1 MKNAV
6 VYIVA
11 AIIALIVINAAF
23 HLFLSLL
30 PTLVF
35 LVGALIALLCGYAL
49 YTERGT
55 RRIAAVDQLLGIRM
69 AQVATVTAAGATRQP
84 MTIASPGASPFAG
97 SPANGD
103 GPPGGDGP
111 GTDRP
116 NDEEHSGEPPEPRR
130 PPPPPPPVNY
140 GAHIKDELAKP
151 PPRTASPAGFDYQAI
166 VSRLASAAPAVPTR
180 EALVEA
186 IARNVVGQRAAI
198 ETIAMYVRGKIG
210 AKDTGKNKP
219 LVILLPGPTGTGK
232 TEISKSVAEALGT
245 KLIRFDMGEYAE
257 EFKASNLFGS
267 SKGYIGSEE
276 GGALPNAIRTG
287 GKRLVILFDEVEKAH
302 KSLWQKMLAFFDEGR
317 AGDAKGNVVAPKDTI
332 CLLTTNLRAEEIAKE
347 PDNAREILR
356 HDGTFSP
363 EFFGRVEKVVPMP
376 RLTDADML
384 QLTHRMANGVAATY
398 GVRLVMDEDA
408 LAALYIASRDNAE
421 RAGGRGIN
429 EKIRDLLIEDL
440 LELQADGR
448 DLARLVLSD
457 GKVRALPT

>member
-1 MKNAV
+1 MKRNDVV

-11 AIIALIVINAAF
+11 AILAWILIQAAIALFVSA
-23 HLFLSLL
+23 L

-35 LVGALIALLCGYAL
+35 LAGALLALLCAYAI
-49 YTERGT
+49 YTEKGT
-55 RRIAAVDQLLGIRM
+55 RRLHAVDRFLGIGNVAAAIGAAPVAVR
-69 AQVATVTAAGATRQP
+69 QPVATPPPASAFSG
-84 MTIASPGASPFAG
+84 SPGDD
-97 SPANGD
+97 D
-103 GPPGGDGP
+103 GPDDQDGLRETP
-111 GTDRP
+111 
-116 NDEEHSGEPPEPRR
+116 PRR

-140 GAHIKDELAKP
+140 GDRIKDELAKP
-151 PPRTASPAGFDYQAI
+151 PPAPKAPPAPGSGGINYQAI
-166 VSRLASAAPAVPTR
+166 VTRLSAAAPPVPSK
-180 EALVEA
+180 EALVAA

-198 ETIAMYVRGKIG
+198 DTIAMYVRGKLG
-210 AKDTGKNKP
+210 AKDIGKNKP
-219 LVILLPGPTGTGK
+219 LVLLLPGPTGTGK
-232 TEISKSVAEALGT
+232 TEISKAVADALGT

-267 SKGYIGSEE
+267 SKGYIGSED

-317 AGDAKGNVVAPKDTI
+317 AGDSKGNVIAPKDTI
-332 CLLTTNLRAEEIAKE
+332 CMLTTNLRAEDIAKE

-384 QLTHRMANGVAATY
+384 QLTHRMADSVAATY
-398 GVRLVMDEDA
+398 GVRLVVDEDA
-408 LAALYIASRDNAE
+408 LVELFVASRDNAE

-440 LELQADGR
+440 LDLQAGGC
-448 DLARLVLSD
+448 DLARLVVSD